1 MTLEKYADIYVK
13 QIDENRYAVYFCYN
27 LQETVE
33 ETMDEEGNTVQKPVY
48 EGEAFGKVVSEINQ
62 EELKKEY
69 KRIAEMYNLESV
81 VKPKLVQE

>member
-33 ETMDEEGNTVQKPVY
+33 ETMDEEGNPIQKTVY
-48 EGEAFGKVVSEINQ
+48 ECESFGEIWNEINK
-62 EELKKEY
+62 EELKTEY
-69 KRIAEMYNLESV
+69 KRIAQLYHLEAV
-81 VKPKLVQE
+81 TKPKIVQE